1 MNNTKQDKPD
11 WAIALEHHEEMCVE
25 RGRTIAERF
34 NSVSERFNSVDVR
47 FNAVDVRFDSIEKRL
62 DNIEKLQRFTLG
74 AILAWPPLLIA
85 VMKLLP

>member
-34 NSVSERFNSVDVR
+34 KGT
-47 FNAVDVRFDSIEKRL
+47 SINRPF
-62 DNIEKLQRFTLG
+62 Q
-74 AILAWPPLLIA
+74 
-85 VMKLLP
+85 V

>member
-34 NSVSERFNSVDVR
+34 NSVSERFNSVR
-47 FNAVDVRFDSIEKRL
+47 RRDSIPSMSGL
-62 DNIEKLQRFTLG
+62 MPST
-74 AILAWPPLLIA
+74 
-85 VMKLLP
+85 